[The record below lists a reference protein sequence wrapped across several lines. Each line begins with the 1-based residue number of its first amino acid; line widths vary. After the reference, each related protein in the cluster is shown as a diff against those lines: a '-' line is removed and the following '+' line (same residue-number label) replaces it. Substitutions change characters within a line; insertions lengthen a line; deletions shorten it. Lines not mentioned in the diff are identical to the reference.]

1 MLVGVI
7 LIMRDSTVSTKN
19 SICVAPMVRP
29 STETEINGTITDGIS
44 IVVFPFVVSR
54 TSHATIRPFDYFQ
67 KNIVGRIAK
76 QFVLFLKKIKL
87 K

>member
-1 MLVGVI
+1 
-7 LIMRDSTVSTKN
+7 MRNSTISTKN

-29 STETEINGTITDGIS
+29 STGTELNGTMANEVRVG
-44 IVVFPFVVSR
+44 VFPFVVSR
-54 TSHATIRPFDYFQ
+54 TSHSTIRPFDYFQ